1 MFYSKWW
8 IYKNIYLRIN
18 EKRLIKNYLKE
29 VRAGDKPLFIHINK
43 TAGSSIAKSL
53 GITES
58 HCSLE
63 TYEKLYEKY
72 FNENFNENVKIWTAI
87 RNPFDK
93 VTSQYFYRIKT
104 NQNKLG
110 ENTISF
116 DEWVKAAFDDKDP
129 IYRDWDLMFDTQSNW
144 IKNNKSYQVN
154 FIRFENLND
163 DYNKVASLY
172 NGTSLAWR
180 KKSSNKNYKEHF
192 SDYSRAVI
200 EREFKEDLERFNYSF

>member
-8 IYKNIYLRIN
+8 IYKNVYLRIN

-29 VRAGDKPLFIHINK
+29 VKTGNKPLFIHINK

-53 GITES
+53 GIPES
-58 HCSLE
+58 HCSLD
-63 TYEKLYEKY
+63 TYEKLYKKY
-72 FNENFNENVKIWTAI
+72 FKEEFNENVKIWTSI

-129 IYRDWDLMFDTQSNW
+129 AYRDWDLMFGTQSNW
-144 IKNNKSYQVN
+144 IKNNKNYPIN
-154 FIRFENLND
+154 FIRFENLNE
-163 DYNKVASLY
+163 DYNKVATLY
-172 NGTSLAWR
+172 NGTPLAWR

-192 SDYSRAVI
+192 SDYSKAVI
-200 EREFKEDLERFNYSF
+200 EREFKEDLERFNYTF